1 MQLNSVE
8 LFKIA
13 QQMEQMGIK
22 FYEKAYEFSNQDKEK
37 ETFLKL
43 AKMEREHLKFFTLME
58 KKAEQ
63 SKYCVSDEV
72 DAYLKENFPSNIF
85 DNDTSKKIGKELKST
100 KDIVSY
106 AIEKEKDAIEYYLKL
121 SKSVNDIDENSL
133 AAIRTIIK
141 EEESHI
147 EFLKELL

>member
-1 MQLNSVE
+1 MAINAVE

-22 FYEKAYEFSNQDKEK
+22 FYEKAYEYSNQDKEK

-58 KKAEQ
+58 KKAEN
-63 SKYCVSDEV
+63 SNYCTTDEV
-72 DAYLKENFPSNIF
+72 DSYIKEHFPSNIF
-85 DNDTSKKIGKELKST
+85 DNDTSKKIGKELKNV
-100 KDIVSY
+100 KDIISY
-106 AIEKEKDAIEYYLKL
+106 AIDREKDAVEYYLKL
-121 SKSVNDIDENSL
+121 SRNVSDIDENSL
-133 AAIRTIIK
+133 SALRTIIK